1 MAKSMEWTY
10 VRSSTSLPLPV
21 VSPCRRLR
29 RICRSPSRRCRR
41 VFVASSANSEVE
53 LFHRVGRGLVL
64 TAAGRALVGP
74 ARQMTRS
81 SAAAFDVAIGTAD
94 EPRGRLDICSAA
106 HGLEGPIARIVADFR
121 ERWPAVTVRV
131 GELPQGATSEQVLAD
146 GACEVVFSY
155 WPPDMSG
162 AVHESVGVNEYW
174 LAVPSGV
181 HPDVWPNGVKPAAG
195 EPVSLTALPD
205 LPVWVCSNTRGLGL
219 PSSRLCRPPGPG
231 LDVDGVGAAG
241 RPSARSSLLVWA
253 WHSWSVRWREV
264 GRVRRGDISG
274 GAGDLTELRASSSIR
289 RRSRRWAGCSWR
301 ACDVGRCSRCTQT
314 RPVRAGRRGRP
325 RSSAG

>member
-1 MAKSMEWTY
+1 MCEHPAVLGTGIPVCVYGKVDGVDLRQIEYFLAVAGGESL
-10 VRSSTSLPLPV
+10 STAAQNLSVTKPSLSQGIRGLE
-21 VSPCRRLR
+21 RELG
-29 RICRSPSRRCRR
+29 
-41 VFVASSANSEVE
+41 VE

-155 WPPDMSG
+155 WPPDMSALSTKVLG
-162 AVHESVGVNEYW
+162 GERVLAGSAVGGFIRRLAEWCETRCGRAGVIDGIARSPVVGVLKHSRAR
-174 LAVPSGV
+174 LAIESSLQ
-181 HPDVWPNGVKPAAG
+181 AAG
-195 EPVSLTALPD
+195 AR
-205 LPVWVCSNTRGLGL
+205 TRMSTELAQRETVGAFVFAGLGMAFMERSL
-219 PSSRLCRPPGPG
+219 AERSVASGAEIFPVEPPISLNYGVEFDPETLSPLGRLFVEG
-231 LDVDGVGAAG
+231 L
-241 RPSARSSLLVWA
+241 
-253 WHSWSVRWREV
+253 
-264 GRVRRGDISG
+264 
-274 GAGDLTELRASSSIR
+274 
-289 RRSRRWAGCSWR
+289 
-301 ACDVGRCSRCTQT
+301 
-314 RPVRAGRRGRP
+314 
-325 RSSAG
+325 

>member
-1 MAKSMEWTY
+1 VLGTGIPVCVYGKVDGVDLRQIEYFLAVAGGESL
-10 VRSSTSLPLPV
+10 STAAQNLSVTKPSLSQGIRGLE
-21 VSPCRRLR
+21 RELG
-29 RICRSPSRRCRR
+29 
-41 VFVASSANSEVE
+41 VE

-74 ARQMTRS
+74 ARQMMRS
-81 SAAAFDVAIGTAD
+81 SAAAFNVAIGTAD

-155 WPPDMSG
+155 WPPDMS
-162 AVHESVGVNEYW
+162 ALSTKVLGVNEYW

-205 LPVWVCSNTRGLGL
+205 LPVVGVLKHSRARLAIESSLQAAGARTRMSTELAQRETVGAFVFAGLGMAFMERSL
-219 PSSRLCRPPGPG
+219 AERSVASGAEIFPVEPPISLNYGVEFDPETLSPLGRLFVEG
-231 LDVDGVGAAG
+231 L
-241 RPSARSSLLVWA
+241 
-253 WHSWSVRWREV
+253 
-264 GRVRRGDISG
+264 
-274 GAGDLTELRASSSIR
+274 
-289 RRSRRWAGCSWR
+289 
-301 ACDVGRCSRCTQT
+301 
-314 RPVRAGRRGRP
+314 
-325 RSSAG
+325 